1 MMDIKKRKRRKT
13 TRIHPLR
20 IVQECGVVL
29 KLLADTHT
37 FVFPFEIDRGGRS
50 ARVPPPLMLMVRLL
64 MPMKDV
70 LVDQEP
76 GVLMKLREQ
85 LLPLMMILTMRPAA
99 TTVVVILANQ
109 RIDDGNP
116 DVGGSRVVHNSSLD
130 ILLVP
135 GRKRCSGQDIQVMA
149 RGLYLNF
156 AAGEHG
162 DPAAGSEDSQ

>member
-1 MMDIKKRKRRKT
+1 
-13 TRIHPLR
+13 
-20 IVQECGVVL
+20 
-29 KLLADTHT
+29 
-37 FVFPFEIDRGGRS
+37 
-50 ARVPPPLMLMVRLL
+50 MLMVRLL

-116 DVGGSRVVHNSSLD
+116 NVRGSRVVHYSSLD
-130 ILLVP
+130 ILL
-135 GRKRCSGQDIQVMA
+135 
-149 RGLYLNF
+149 
-156 AAGEHG
+156 
-162 DPAAGSEDSQ
+162 

>member
-1 MMDIKKRKRRKT
+1 
-13 TRIHPLR
+13 
-20 IVQECGVVL
+20 
-29 KLLADTHT
+29 
-37 FVFPFEIDRGGRS
+37 
-50 ARVPPPLMLMVRLL
+50 MLMVRLL

-85 LLPLMMILTMRPAA
+85 LPLMMILTMRPA

-116 DVGGSRVVHNSSLD
+116 DVGGSRVVHNSNLD

-135 GRKRCSGQDIQVMA
+135 GQKQRGSGQDIQVMTT
-149 RGLYLNF
+149 F
-156 AAGEHG
+156 FF
-162 DPAAGSEDSQ
+162 